1 MLLSKIN
8 ESIVPAYSKYENKE
22 LRVVQDLSG
31 VSELQE
37 DQLTKSQKIQT
48 DVATIESIASS
59 TSLSDDQK
67 QALYKELGYEL

>member
-1 MLLSKIN
+1 MKCYLSKIN

-59 TSLSDDQK
+59 TKFIRRPKTSTYIK
-67 QALYKELGYEL
+67 N